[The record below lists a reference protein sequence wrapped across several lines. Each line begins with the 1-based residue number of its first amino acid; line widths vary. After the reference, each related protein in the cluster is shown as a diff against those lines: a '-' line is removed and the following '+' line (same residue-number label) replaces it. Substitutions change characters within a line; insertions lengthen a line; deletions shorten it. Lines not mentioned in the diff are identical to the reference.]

1 MQIQVRNRQAGG
13 IQVRNRIADGKE
25 KSGRKHHA
33 LCGEVG
39 EVGEAGELGSNAAA
53 GAQEAS
59 SASGGFQ
66 VRNRTANK
74 GEAAKN
80 VAAPAQTL
88 PTLPTLPARDLLIA
102 GLKKAGYTDQEAGDM
117 ADAAIARQK

>member
-1 MQIQVRNRQAGG
+1 MQIQVRNRPAGG
-13 IQVRNRIADGKE
+13 IRITGGKE
-25 KSGRKHHA
+25 KTGRKHHA

-39 EVGEAGELGSNAAA
+39 EVGEVGELGSNAA